1 MNGAGSR
8 EAVLEPQIVT
18 ATYAKRNLLSFFERA
33 RNGETF
39 IITRWGRR
47 CAALTPPTADDLRE
61 YADRCSALESSSSSE
76 NPR

>member
-1 MNGAGSR
+1 VNGAGSR

-18 ATYAKRNLLSFFERA
+18 ATYAKRNLLSLFERA

-47 CAALTPPTADDLRE
+47 CAALTPPTAEDLSAFADSPPYVEGRATSDD
-61 YADRCSALESSSSSE
+61 S
-76 NPR
+76 P